1 MLTAEQNEELTAVEA
16 GTSMGEVLRRYWY
29 PVAFNRELEEF
40 PVKRVE
46 LLVDFFALW
55 RSTSGRYGIIPEPC
69 PHRKASMAYGVV
81 EGDGLRCPYHGWKFD
96 TDGACTDQPAE
107 KDNTNFQERVRATA
121 GKVEELGGLVW
132 AYVGPDPAP
141 LLPRFDVYVMEGF
154 RDIGWADIPC
164 NYVQVME
171 NAVDPHHVEH
181 LHGRYFEFIGR
192 HEGFEAPA
200 SFGKKHQ
207 RIGFDAFEWGIIKRR
222 VLAGAS
228 EDNDDWKVGH
238 PLVFPY
244 NMRVGGGG
252 IHQMQIRVPINRT
265 TTRFMLYTVHAPEGY
280 EPVAQQAIPDY
291 EIPVFDDRGNHVVDY
306 VEGQDIMA
314 WVTQGRITDRTTE
327 HLGRSDIG
335 VAMLRKMFR
344 QQIAAVAKG
353 EDPLGTIREPHERID
368 LPCEKDKFHAGAAEF
383 ALDFC
388 AMGSTRHSPALE
400 TIRSVHLDA
409 ADRVAADAEAGRAS
423 FTPEGGIGTATLA
436 PGTDAQVDSGLIP
449 R

>member
-1 MLTAEQNEELTAVEA
+1 
-16 GTSMGEVLRRYWY
+16 
-29 PVAFNRELEEF
+29 
-40 PVKRVE
+40 
-46 LLVDFFALW
+46 
-55 RSTSGRYGIIPEPC
+55 
-69 PHRKASMAYGVV
+69 MAYGVV

-96 TDGACTDQPAE
+96 TGGACTDQPAE

-141 LLPRFDVYVMEGF
+141 LLPRFDVYVMDGF

-181 LHGRYFEFIGR
+181 LHGRYFEFVGR

-280 EPVAQQAIPDY
+280 EPVAQDRIPDY
-291 EIPVFDDRGNHVVDY
+291 EIPVFDERGNHVVNY

-314 WVTQGRITDRTTE
+314 WVTQGPITDRTTE

-335 VAMLRKMFR
+335 VSLLRKMFR
-344 QQIAAVAKG
+344 QSMQAVAKG
-353 EDPLGTIREPHERID
+353 EDPLGVIREPHERID

-388 AMGSTRHSPALE
+388 AMGSTRYSPELE
-400 TIRSVHLDA
+400 TIRQVHLQA
-409 ADRVAADAEAGRAS
+409 ASRVEADKAAGRRS

-436 PGTDAQVDSGLIP
+436 PDTSAQVDSGLIP

>member
-1 MLTAEQNEELTAVEA
+1 MLTVEQNEELTAVEA
-16 GTSMGEVLRRYWY
+16 GTPMGEVLRRYWY
-29 PVAFNRELEEF
+29 PVAFSRELEEF

-46 LLVDFFALW
+46 LLGDFFALW
-55 RSTSGRYGIIPEPC
+55 RSPSGRYGIIPEPC

-96 TDGACTDQPAE
+96 VDGACTDQPAE
-107 KDNTNFQERVRATA
+107 KDNTKFQERVRATA

-132 AYVGPDPAP
+132 AYIGPNPAP
-141 LLPRFDVYVMEGF
+141 LLPRFDVYVMDGF

-181 LHGRYFEFIGR
+181 LHGRYFEFIGN
-192 HEGFEAPA
+192 HEGFIAPA
-200 SFGKKHQ
+200 SFGKRHQ
-207 RIGFDAFEWGIIKRR
+207 RIGFDAFDWGIIKRR

-280 EPVAQQAIPDY
+280 GPVEQRSIPDY
-291 EIPVFDDRGNHVVDY
+291 EIPVFDERGHHVVNY

-314 WVTQGRITDRTTE
+314 WVTQGAITDRTTE

-335 VAMLRKMFR
+335 VSMLRKMFR
-344 QQIAAVAKG
+344 QQMAAVAKG

-368 LPCEKDKFHAGAAEF
+368 LPCEKDKFHAGGAEF

-388 AMGSTRHSPALE
+388 NMGSTRYSPELE
-400 TIRSVHLDA
+400 TIRTVHISA
-409 ADRVAADAEAGRAS
+409 AERVAADKEAGRPS
-423 FTPEGGIGTATLA
+423 FTPEGGIGSATLA
-436 PGTDAQVDSGLIP
+436 AGTSAQVDSGLIP

>member
-1 MLTAEQNEELTAVEA
+1 MLTAEQNDELTQVAP
-16 GTSMGEVLRRYWY
+16 GTRMGEVLRRYWY
-29 PVAFNRELEEF
+29 PVAFTRELAEF

-46 LLVDFFALW
+46 LLGEFFALW
-55 RSTSGRYGIIPEPC
+55 RSPSGRYGIIPEPC

-81 EGDGLRCPYHGWKFD
+81 EGDGLRCAYHGWKFD

-107 KDNTNFQERVRATA
+107 KDSTKFQERVRATA
-121 GKVEELGGLVW
+121 GKVEELGGLIWV
-132 AYVGPDPAP
+132 YVGPDPAP
-141 LLPRFDVYVMEGF
+141 ELPRFDVYVMDGF

-164 NYVQVME
+164 NYVQIME

-181 LHGRYFEFIGR
+181 LHGRYFAFIGD
-192 HEGFEAPA
+192 HEGFVAPA
-200 SFGKKHQ
+200 SFGKVHQ

-222 VLAGAS
+222 ILAGAS

-244 NMRVGGGG
+244 KMRVGGGG
-252 IHQMQIRVPINRT
+252 VHQMQLRIPINRT

-280 EPVAQQAIPDY
+280 EPVEQPTIGDY
-291 EIPVFDDRGNHVVDY
+291 EVPVFDERGHHVVNY

-314 WVTQGRITDRTTE
+314 WCTQGPIADRTTE

-344 QQIAAVAKG
+344 QQMAAVENG
-353 EDPLGTIREPHERID
+353 DDPLGTIREPHERVD
-368 LPCEKDKFHAGAAEF
+368 LPCEKDKFHAGGAQF

-388 AMGSTRHSPALE
+388 DMGSTRYSPVLD
-400 TIRSVHLDA
+400 TIRKLHLAA
-409 ADRVAADAEAGRAS
+409 ADRVSKDQAAGRTS
-423 FTPEGGIGTATLA
+423 FTPVGGIGDATLPA
-436 PGTDAQVDSGLIP
+436 GTDAEVDSGFIA